1 MTSVSKPTT
10 GSLRQQ
16 RSRKLSL
23 RLGAAALTVAAGI
36 AIAFAI
42 TNVQTGT
49 PSVEAPASGGVVD
62 RADMGLLK
70 HAATYTA
77 PAAAFGAQG
86 GIDSADM
93 GLLKHAA
100 TYTAPAAAAFGAQ
113 GGIDS
118 ADIGL
123 LKHAA
128 TYRNQ
133 PQRPVDSADVGLLRT
148 IGVTAD

>member
-10 GSLRQQ
+10 GNLRQQ
-16 RSRKLSL
+16 RSRKMGL

-42 TNVQTGT
+42 TNVQTET
-49 PSVEAPASGGVVD
+49 PSVGAQLSGGVVD
-62 RADMGLLK
+62 RADV
-70 HAATYTA
+70 
-77 PAAAFGAQG
+77 
-86 GIDSADM
+86 

-100 TYTAPAAAAFGAQ
+100 TYTAPAAAATFGAQ
-113 GGIDS
+113 GGIDN

-123 LKHAA
+123 LKHAV

-133 PQRPVDSADVGLLRT
+133 SQRPVDSADVGLLKT
-148 IGVTAD
+148 IGVTAE

>member
-16 RSRKLSL
+16 RSRRLSL
-23 RLGAAALTVAAGI
+23 RLGAAAVTVAAGI

-62 RADMGLLK
+62 R
-70 HAATYTA
+70 
-77 PAAAFGAQG
+77 
-86 GIDSADM
+86 ADM